1 MGIEPA
7 ILVGAVIAPTIVDLF
22 VGEEELPEAPA
33 VKPLDLETEGVDVQI
48 GVNEF
53 EGLTTEQARAKR
65 SLRTDML
72 QFNNTIQTEND
83 FLTIG
88 DEDV

>member
-1 MGIEPA
+1 MGIETA
-7 ILVGAVIAPTIVDLF
+7 ILGAIIAPTVVDLF
-22 VGEEELPEAPA
+22 TGEEELPEAPA

-53 EGLTTEQARAKR
+53 EGLSTEQVRAKR
-65 SLRTDML
+65 SLRTDIL

>member
-1 MGIEPA
+1 MGIDP
-7 ILVGAVIAPTIVDLF
+7 ITLGVLGGATLVDLF
-22 VGEEELPEAPA
+22 TEEELPEAPA

-53 EGLTTEQARAKR
+53 EGLSTEQARAKR
-65 SLRTDML
+65 SLRTDIL